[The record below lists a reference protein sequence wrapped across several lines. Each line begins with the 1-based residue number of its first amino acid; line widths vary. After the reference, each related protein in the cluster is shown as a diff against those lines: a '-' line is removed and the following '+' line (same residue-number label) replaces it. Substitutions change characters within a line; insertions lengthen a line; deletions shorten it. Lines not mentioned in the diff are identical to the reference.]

1 MRIVTIALL
10 VGALLFVSGDC
21 LAAKRVKLEFE
32 PGWAP
37 SGVDEGSVQSQV
49 VQRFQNHFGFAGA
62 NMYVFTNCNTT
73 SFDKK
78 VVIKDD
84 RHAPDDWVVGKH
96 AVCAS
101 TNYVYGGTFKSAFN
115 NTPAMMNSTS
125 VARVIARTA
134 AHEVGHHW
142 GQDHPPND
150 HSNTTNLMG
159 RPGLGARVNTDAGF
173 SSAQKTE
180 MASYINSTKNKADA
194 GGGDQFQSIATVFGE
209 YEPTTGDIGDD
220 AEQFTALVEVE
231 GDISAYEI
239 GWMNPYGVF
248 VPKIQPGI
256 ATDAISMF
264 CGYQIDFALRDPVT
278 EEIFT
283 ASAGHAVLGFENPI
297 PPEVS
302 SCPVVQNPYYATAHV
317 DFPAQGVFITLDTLP
332 TNPTCGFIIAAD
344 AQPETSTVREWGILI
359 LAVLLIGYAAW
370 RLTYRF
376 RTEATSR

>member
-1 MRIVTIALL
+1 MRTATILLL
-10 VGALLFVSGDC
+10 VGALIFVAGDC

-37 SGVDEGSVQSQV
+37 SGVDEASVGSQV
-49 VQRFQNHFGFAGA
+49 VQRFQSHFSFAGG

-78 VVIKDD
+78 VVIKDE
-84 RHAPDDWVVGKH
+84 RHAPDDWVVGEH

-150 HSNTTNLMG
+150 HSNTTNIMG
-159 RPGLGARVNTDAGF
+159 RPGLGERVSTDAGF

-194 GGGDQFQSIATVFGE
+194 GGGDEFQTIATVFGE
-209 YEPTTGDIGDD
+209 YEPTSGDIGDD
-220 AEQFTALVEVE
+220 ANHFTSLVNVE
-231 GDISAYEI
+231 GDISVFEI

-248 VPKIQPGI
+248 VPKVQPGI
-256 ATDAISMF
+256 TTDAISMF
-264 CGYQIDFALRDPVT
+264 CGYQINFALRDPAT
-278 EEIFT
+278 GQIFT
-283 ASAGHAVLGFENPI
+283 ASDGHAVIGFENAI

-302 SCPVVQNPYYATAHV
+302 SCPVVENPYYATLHV
-317 DFPAQGVFITLDTLP
+317 DFPAQGVFITLDTMP
-332 TNPTCGFIIAAD
+332 TNPTCGFIFVQD
-344 AQPETSTVREWGILI
+344 TYPETSTVREWGILV
-359 LAVLLIGYAAW
+359 LAALLIGYASW
-370 RLTYRF
+370 RLS
-376 RTEATSR
+376 SRLRSADTTR